1 LSPRSRSPAFGQ
13 KSIGLIR
20 GGTLMRHVILARPVP
35 AGAGRMIEAAV
46 TAVLVT
52 ATGFPSRAPPG
63 VLGAA
68 SGAIDMAAVAT
79 AADQD
84 LDPAALTQ
92 EQPRRHRIGMTVVI
106 PARLRDLRQMPWT
119 QSLPGAMMPLHSCSG
134 TV

>member
-1 LSPRSRSPAFGQ
+1 LSPRSHSPAFGQ
-13 KSIGLIR
+13 KSIGSIR
-20 GGTLMRHVILARPVP
+20 GGTLMRHVIFARPVP
-35 AGAGRMIEAAV
+35 AGAGRVIEAAV

-52 ATGFPSRAPPG
+52 TTGFPSRAPPG

-68 SGAIDMAAVAT
+68 SGAIDMAAVAV
-79 AADQD
+79 AADQN

>member
-1 LSPRSRSPAFGQ
+1 LSQRSHSLILTQ
-13 KSIGLIR
+13 QIIGAMR
-20 GGTLMRHVILARPVP
+20 YGTLMRHVILARPVA
-35 AGAGRMIEAAV
+35 AGARRVIEAAV
-46 TAVLVT
+46 TALLVT

-63 VLGAA
+63 FLSAA
-68 SGAIDMAAVAT
+68 FGAINMAAVAM

-92 EQPRRHRIGMTVVI
+92 EQPRRHGIGMVMV
-106 PARLRDLRQMPWT
+106 RLRDLRQMSWT

>member
-1 LSPRSRSPAFGQ
+1 LSPRSHSPAFGQ
-13 KSIGLIR
+13 KSIGSIR

-68 SGAIDMAAVAT
+68 SGAIDMAAVAM
-79 AADQD
+79 AADQN

-92 EQPRRHRIGMTVVI
+92 EQPCRHGIGMTVVI
-106 PARLRDLRQMPWT
+106 PDRLRGLRQMPWT